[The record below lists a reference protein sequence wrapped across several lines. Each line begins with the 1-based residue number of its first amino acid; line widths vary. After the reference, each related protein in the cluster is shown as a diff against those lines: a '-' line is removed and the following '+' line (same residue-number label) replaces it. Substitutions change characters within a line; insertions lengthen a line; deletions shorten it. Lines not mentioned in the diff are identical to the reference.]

1 MSSKARS
8 KCNRIDHLLINE
20 RAAHPMMSTRTEVR
34 TILPPTPGNGR
45 FIESKI
51 GSDKRC
57 VGNVPSPVD
66 IAAESNAQTGTT
78 KSSRLT
84 GFEQNFRSD
93 AEGGIR
99 PESGLI
105 PLVLSASVYKRT
117 KGPHTK
123 MARVQE
129 ESSTARPDSRGSGSR
144 SPRFHEH
151 IGEQSGRQAQSCSQR
166 GASTVDSPTLG
177 RQQEYK
183 SMGHEIM
190 RNQHLRKTAKYSA
203 TPSPKSSSPVRP
215 EMHVDS
221 DGYKWREL

>member
-1 MSSKARS
+1 
-8 KCNRIDHLLINE
+8 
-20 RAAHPMMSTRTEVR
+20 MMSTQTEVR

-45 FIESKI
+45 FIESRI

-66 IAAESNAQTGTT
+66 IAAESNAQTGLS

-84 GFEQNFRSD
+84 GFEQTFRSD

-99 PESGLI
+99 PECGLI

-123 MARVQE
+123 MALVQE
-129 ESSTARPDSRGSGSR
+129 ELLSARPDSRGSGSR
-144 SPRFHEH
+144 SPRLHEH
-151 IGEQSGRQAQSCSQR
+151 IDEQNGSKAESRSQR

-183 SMGHEIM
+183 SMAHAVM
-190 RNQHLRKTAKYSA
+190 RNQHLRKTAKHSA
-203 TPSPKSSSPVRP
+203 TPSPRSSLPVRP

-221 DGYKWREL
+221 NGYKWREL